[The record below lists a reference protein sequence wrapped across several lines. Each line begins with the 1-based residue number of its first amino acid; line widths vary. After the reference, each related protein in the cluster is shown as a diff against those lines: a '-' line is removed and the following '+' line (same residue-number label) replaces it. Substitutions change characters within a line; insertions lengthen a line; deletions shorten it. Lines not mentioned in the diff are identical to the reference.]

1 MVIKGSSRGQ
11 SAGDIRR
18 LAAHLLAEEN
28 ETVEVVEITG
38 VTADHLTG
46 ALAEMRALSL
56 GTRTRKSVY
65 HASINVGRDE
75 TGTMDRA
82 RWLEAVDELE
92 HRLGMTGHARA
103 VVLHRKHDRD
113 HIHVVWGRIHPATLR
128 TASDSQNYAKHE
140 ACARALEERFAL
152 RPVIGVHT
160 RTQGTPRPR
169 ARASHE
175 CWQASQRTGIPV
187 EDVTARIRA
196 AWSASDSGTAFV
208 AALRTK
214 GLSLAS
220 GRRGLLVMDAAGTPH
235 SISRRLGLR
244 AAQVQAKLA
253 DIDIT
258 TVPTLDET
266 RRAQKGRKQ
275 KTMSK
280 NICGISATR
289 DHPPVGW
296 DWESTMQYWQSLGYE
311 PVRRWNAL
319 VIDVGGGSL
328 FHDHG
333 DRIEIHTDGE
343 PTDEQIRQMVAA
355 GKARGWESIRFYG
368 GSESFQH
375 RARLEA
381 LRQGFPP
388 ERISLECEDGKPK
401 DALASTPMPEHLR
414 RRLGLPS
421 DPLDDIPAHTPTE
434 ENQPHAPT
442 PQRHHA

>member
-11 SAGDIRR
+11 SAGDIHR

-28 ETVEVVEITG
+28 ESVDVVEITG
-38 VTADHLTG
+38 VTASDLPS

-92 HRLGMTGHARA
+92 RHLGLTGHARA
-103 VVLHRKHDRD
+103 VIEHRKHDRD
-113 HIHVVWGRIHPATLR
+113 HIHVVWGRIHPVTLR
-128 TASDSQNYAKHE
+128 TASDSHNYAKHE
-140 ACARALEERFAL
+140 ACARVLEERFAL
-152 RPVIGVHT
+152 RPVTGAHT

-169 ARASHE
+169 AQATHS
-175 CWQASQRTGIPV
+175 CWQAAERTGIPV
-187 EDVTARIRA
+187 EDVTARIGA
-196 AWSASDSGTAFV
+196 AWSVSDSGTAFI

-220 GRRGLLVMDAAGTPH
+220 GRRGLLVVDEAGTPH

-244 AAQVQAKLA
+244 AAQVQAKLS
-253 DIDIT
+253 DIVIA
-258 TVPTLDET
+258 TVPTLDDT
-266 RRAQKGRKQ
+266 RQVQKGRKQ
-275 KTMSK
+275 TTMNK
-280 NICGISATR
+280 NICGISATQH
-289 DHPPVGW
+289 HPPVGW
-296 DWESTMQYWQSLGYE
+296 DWDALMQYWRSLGYE
-311 PVRRWNAL
+311 SVRRWDAL
-319 VIDVGGGSL
+319 VIDGGDGSL
-328 FHDHG
+328 FYDHG
-333 DRIEIHTDGE
+333 GRIELHTDGE
-343 PTDEQIRQMVAA
+343 PTDEQIKQMVAA

-368 GSESFQH
+368 GSESFQQ

-381 LRQGFPP
+381 LRQGFPHDK
-388 ERISLECEDGKPK
+388 ISLECEDGQPK

-421 DPLDDIPAHTPTE
+421 DHPAEHTPTAPTE
-434 ENQPHAPT
+434 ENQRHAPA
-442 PQRHHA
+442 PQPRRA